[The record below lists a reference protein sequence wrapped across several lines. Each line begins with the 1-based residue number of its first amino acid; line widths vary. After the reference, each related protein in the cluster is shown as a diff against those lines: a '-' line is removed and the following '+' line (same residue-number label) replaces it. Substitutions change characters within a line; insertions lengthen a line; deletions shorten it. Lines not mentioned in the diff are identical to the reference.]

1 MNSNTPGCLRLV
13 MPLAGKSA
21 RLQTLL
27 HFGLAC
33 SNQVKRM
40 GGSAKCFSVP
50 GFVIVEMSRVSRNQ
64 IEPLVTCLG
73 EAPSMKE
80 ATLNLII
87 EDRASPEIDLD
98 SPETLRGEFVNER
111 LTKTFLLGLPNGAI
125 IVGNEVRNGKPS
137 FYCRLDERQDRT
149 RLWKRAVKA
158 GAAQLTCHVY
168 WNPKDVLEIH
178 GVDPEVDIDDD
189 GEVPLPNPCVR

>member
-1 MNSNTPGCLRLV
+1 
-13 MPLAGKSA
+13 
-21 RLQTLL
+21 
-27 HFGLAC
+27 
-33 SNQVKRM
+33 
-40 GGSAKCFSVP
+40 
-50 GFVIVEMSRVSRNQ
+50 
-64 IEPLVTCLG
+64 
-73 EAPSMKE
+73 MKE

-87 EDRASPEIDLD
+87 EDRASPEMDLD

-137 FYCRLDERQDRT
+137 FYCRLDERQDRI